1 MKKKN
6 YSLEK
11 ELIVEMNSLQRR
23 EYVRYKNL
31 LEEMKDVCKSIYYK
45 DIAGKYNSCLS
56 HISYVKMVCKSR
68 VCPYCSEKT
77 SKKMIAIF
85 NKNIN
90 KFYEE
95 NKKNVFFSLTLTVK
109 NCPIEGVKEEIEKI
123 SKGLEKLLTRKTFQ
137 SLQNPEINPS
147 KSDCSKKC
155 FQGYVRGY
163 VRKLEVD
170 YSGPEEAHPH
180 FHIILCLKPC
190 MLGKKYISKNVL
202 SLMWQEVMGLDY
214 EPQVNMKRL
223 RGKEQI
229 LQELN
234 YLAKPLKIEE
244 NFRKCGKFF
253 MIWLCKYEKQMKRKR
268 DISFSGKCKELKKSE
283 LWKKPPIS
291 KGSAYVWNPYLK
303 DYVNY
308 NSPHSALLRTS

>member
-11 ELIVEMNSLQRR
+11 ELTVEMNSLQRR

-31 LEEMKDVCKSIYYK
+31 LEEMKDICKSIYYK
-45 DIAGKYNSCLS
+45 DIAGKYNYCLS
-56 HISYVKMVCKSR
+56 HISHVKMVCKSR
-68 VCPYCSEKT
+68 VCPYCSEKA
-77 SKKMIAIF
+77 SQKMIAIF
-85 NKNIN
+85 AKNIN

-95 NKKNVFFSLTLTVK
+95 NKKNVFLSLTLTVK
-109 NCPIEGVKEEIEKI
+109 NCSIEDIKGKVEKM
-123 SKGLEKLLTRKTFQ
+123 SKGFEKLLTRKTFQ

-147 KSDCSKKC
+147 KSDCSKKR

-180 FHIILCLKPC
+180 FHIILCLNPC

-244 NFRKCGKFF
+244 NFRKYGKFF
-253 MIWLCKYEKQMKRKR
+253 MLWLCKYEKQMKRKR
-268 DISFSGKCKELKKSE
+268 DISFSGKCKELKKSAPYE
-283 LWKKPPIS
+283 NRRLQNITS
-291 KGSAYVWNPYLK
+291 YVWNRDLA

-308 NSPHSALLRTS
+308 CSPCPTSLRAS